1 VAQVSIRVETGRP
14 MGSRASRRLR
24 ATGMVPAVVYGL
36 GTEPKHVAVNHHD
49 LSVAFHGEGGTHA
62 LINLEIDGAGSVP
75 TLIKAIDR
83 HPFRNQIRHVDF
95 LQVSLLEVVET
106 EVTLHFTGI
115 PVGLKEGGILT
126 PARNTIRIEA
136 LPTQIPGSVDLDV
149 SELQI
154 NDTLRVSDL
163 LPIEGVVFLDDPDS
177 LLVMVSPP
185 TIEVVPE
192 PTEEE
197 EGAEEPG
204 EEGEAEAEAE
214 NDE

>member
-1 VAQVSIRVETGRP
+1 MAQVSIRVETGRP

-36 GTEPKHVAVNHHD
+36 GTAPMHVAVDHHD
-49 LSVAFHGEGGTHA
+49 LTVAFHGEGGTHA
-62 LINLEIDGAGSVP
+62 LINLEIDGATSVP

-95 LQVSLLEVVET
+95 LQVSLSEVVET
-106 EVTLHFTGI
+106 EVTLHFTGT
-115 PVGLKEGGILT
+115 PAGAKEGGVLT

-163 LPIEGVVFLDDPDS
+163 LPIEGVVYLDDPDA

-185 TIEVVPE
+185 TIEVEPE
-192 PTEEE
+192 PIEEE

-204 EEGEAEAEAE
+204 EEGEAEAE

>member
-1 VAQVSIRVETGRP
+1 VAQVSVRVETGRLL
-14 MGSRASRRLR
+14 GSRASRRLR

-36 GTEPKHVAVNHHD
+36 GTEPMHVAVNHHD
-49 LSVAFHGEGGTHA
+49 LTVAFHGEGGTHA
-62 LINLEIDGAGSVP
+62 LINLEIDGATSVP

-83 HPFRNQIRHVDF
+83 HPFRNLIRHVDF
-95 LQVSLLEVVET
+95 LQVSLSETVET
-106 EVTLHFTGI
+106 EVTLHFTGS
-115 PVGLKEGGILT
+115 PAGVKEGGILT

-136 LPTQIPGSVDLDV
+136 LPTQIPGSVELDV
-149 SELQI
+149 SDLQI

-163 LPIEGVVFLDDPDS
+163 LPIEGVVFLDDPDA

-185 TIEVVPE
+185 TIEAIPE

-197 EGAEEPG
+197 G
-204 EEGEAEAEAE
+204 EEGEGPGEETEAEAE

>member
-1 VAQVSIRVETGRP
+1 
-14 MGSRASRRLR
+14 
-24 ATGMVPAVVYGL
+24 MVPAVVYGL
-36 GTEPKHVAVNHHD
+36 GTEPMHVAVNHHD
-49 LSVAFHGEGGTHA
+49 LMVAFHGEGGTHA
-62 LINLEIDGAGSVP
+62 LINLEIDGATSVP

-95 LQVSLLEVVET
+95 LQVSLLETVET
-106 EVTLHFTGI
+106 EVTLHFTGT
-115 PVGLKEGGILT
+115 PAGLKEGGILT

-149 SELQI
+149 SALQI

-163 LPIEGVVFLDDPDS
+163 LPIEGVVFLDDPDA

-185 TIEVVPE
+185 TIEAVPE

-197 EGAEEPG
+197 GEEGEEPG
-204 EEGEAEAEAE
+204 EETEAEAE

>member
-1 VAQVSIRVETGRP
+1 MAQVSVRVETGRLL
-14 MGSRASRRLR
+14 GSRASRRLR

-36 GTEPKHVAVNHHD
+36 GTEPMHVAVNHHD
-49 LSVAFHGEGGTHA
+49 LTVAFHGEGGTHA
-62 LINLEIDGAGSVP
+62 LINLEIDGATSVP

-83 HPFRNQIRHVDF
+83 HPFRNLIRHVDF
-95 LQVSLLEVVET
+95 LQVSLSETVET
-106 EVTLHFTGI
+106 EVTLHFTGS
-115 PVGLKEGGILT
+115 PAGVKEGGILT

-136 LPTQIPGSVDLDV
+136 LPTQIPGSVELDV
-149 SELQI
+149 SDLQI

-163 LPIEGVVFLDDPDS
+163 LPIEGVVFLDDPDA

-185 TIEVVPE
+185 TIEAIPE

-197 EGAEEPG
+197 G
-204 EEGEAEAEAE
+204 EEGEGPGEETEAEAE

>member
-1 VAQVSIRVETGRP
+1 MAQVSIRVETGRP
-14 MGSRASRRLR
+14 LGSRSSRRLR

-36 GTEPKHVAVNHHD
+36 GTEPMHVAVNHHD
-49 LSVAFHGEGGTHA
+49 LTVAFHGEGGTHA
-62 LINLEIDGAGSVP
+62 LINLEIDGATSVP

-95 LQVSLLEVVET
+95 LQVSLSETVET
-106 EVTLHFTGI
+106 EVTLHFTGS
-115 PVGLKEGGILT
+115 PVGAKEGGVLT

-163 LPIEGVVFLDDPDS
+163 LPIEGVVFLDDSDT

-185 TIEVVPE
+185 TIEAVPE

-197 EGAEEPG
+197 GEEGEEPG
-204 EEGEAEAEAE
+204 EETEAEAE

>member
-1 VAQVSIRVETGRP
+1 

-36 GTEPKHVAVNHHD
+36 GTAPMHVAVDHHD
-49 LSVAFHGEGGTHA
+49 LTVAFHGEGGTHA
-62 LINLEIDGAGSVP
+62 LINLEIDGATSVP

-95 LQVSLLEVVET
+95 LQVSLSEVVET
-106 EVTLHFTGI
+106 EVTLHFTGT
-115 PVGLKEGGILT
+115 PAGAKEGGVLT

-163 LPIEGVVFLDDPDS
+163 LPIEGVVYLDDPDA

-185 TIEVVPE
+185 TIEVEPE
-192 PTEEE
+192 PIEEE

-204 EEGEAEAEAE
+204 EEGEAEAE